1 MSKRRLI
8 LVATVC
14 AAVGLI
20 WFQVAQGQNGR
31 ARPAPQQNWADDELA
46 QADRQPP
53 GDQPDDPPPG
63 PPGGGDD
70 RRPPPGP
77 QGDDDHRP
85 PMGPPGMGPGF
96 PPPGGPPG
104 MGGERNPPPG
114 RPGMGPGGPQGPGR
128 EGDRRGPPPGERG
141 RGGPEQGR
149 QAGPGMP
156 GMREHLAML
165 EKSDPEMYKLVKAD
179 MDLERQSRELAMQ
192 YRRASSDEQAK
203 LKDKIK
209 EVVAKH
215 FDVRQE
221 RRALDLKRLETQLQ
235 KLRESIE
242 RRKQARDKLVDQ
254 RVSEL
259 VGHEEEMGF

>member
-1 MSKRRLI
+1 MSVRKLI
-8 LVATVC
+8 FVVGVC
-14 AAVGLI
+14 AALGLV
-20 WFQVAQGQNGR
+20 WYQVAQCQDQGAKGK
-31 ARPAPQQNWADDELA
+31 PATEEKWADDELA

-53 GDQPDDPPPG
+53 GDPPDG
-63 PPGGGDD
+63 PPGGPPGAGGED
-70 RRPPPGP
+70 RPP
-77 QGDDDHRP
+77 H
-85 PMGPPGMGPGF
+85 GPPGMGPGF

-104 MGGERNPPPG
+104 MGPG
-114 RPGMGPGGPQGPGR
+114 GMGPGGMGPGGMGPQGPGR
-128 EGDRRGPPPGERG
+128 EGDRRGPPNGPDGRARHERG
-141 RGGPEQGR
+141 L

-156 GMREHLAML
+156 GPREHLAML

-192 YRRASSDEQAK
+192 YRRASSDERAK

-221 RRALDLKRLETQLQ
+221 RRALELKRLETQLQ
-235 KLRESIE
+235 RLRESIE
-242 RRKQARDKLVDQ
+242 RRKNDRDKLVDQ

-259 VGHEEEMGF
+259 VGREEEERF